1 LQVFTTCAT
10 FLLLTATVMQRAD
23 DDGFQATH
31 LFFMPRRAWEMDE
44 GRGMLHEEEYYR
56 EIDERVTLEE
66 IYGFDAEFL
75 EQIEERQEYKEEAAL
90 AGSSRPEQDAL
101 ENSHKMQVRRTPRPR
116 PFPSR
121 GMPAL
126 ALMEAYCRV
135 TVQVVALEQPPVSQT
150 SWHPDVPSP
159 PPRIAH

>member
-1 LQVFTTCAT
+1 
-10 FLLLTATVMQRAD
+10 
-23 DDGFQATH
+23 
-31 LFFMPRRAWEMDE
+31 
-44 GRGMLHEEEYYR
+44 MLHEEEYYR
-56 EIDERVTLEE
+56 EIDERVTLEQ

-75 EQIEERQEYKEEAAL
+75 EAIEERQEYEEEEATL
-90 AGSSRPEQDAL
+90 AGSSRPEQDEL
-101 ENSHKMQVRRTPRPR
+101 ENIHKVQVRRTPRPR

-126 ALMEAYCRV
+126 ALMEAYRRV
-135 TVQVVALEQPPVSQT
+135 AVQVVAFEQAPMSQT